1 MIRLPFPTL
10 VGPKCLRLAEIVN
23 NAGASNRRKKN
34 GREGDPKKTSQGCLQ
49 QSEEDSLEGGIEEG
63 HGVSI
68 SSRQIVSTAIGVQE
82 AVAPISGVNFLLGDD
97 ALEDVD
103 EYAANRKAPAAKI
116 LEAEEIFEIQEA
128 LGLNFVEGKEVTV
141 TRLVD
146 LEDRDREKMGRTKEV

>member
-1 MIRLPFPTL
+1 
-10 VGPKCLRLAEIVN
+10 
-23 NAGASNRRKKN
+23 
-34 GREGDPKKTSQGCLQ
+34 
-49 QSEEDSLEGGIEEG
+49 
-63 HGVSI
+63 
-68 SSRQIVSTAIGVQE
+68 
-82 AVAPISGVNFLLGDD
+82 LGDD

-146 LEDRDREKMGRTKEV
+146 LEDRDREKMGRTEEV